1 MDVKTQ
7 GNGAC
12 LNRLAGLGGEQPI
25 GALQRLAVPVER
37 DAAFVD

>member
-1 MDVKTQ
+1 MDVKAQ

-12 LNRLAGLGGEQPI
+12 LNRPAGPGGVQTI
-25 GALQRLAVPVER
+25 AALEHLAVPVER